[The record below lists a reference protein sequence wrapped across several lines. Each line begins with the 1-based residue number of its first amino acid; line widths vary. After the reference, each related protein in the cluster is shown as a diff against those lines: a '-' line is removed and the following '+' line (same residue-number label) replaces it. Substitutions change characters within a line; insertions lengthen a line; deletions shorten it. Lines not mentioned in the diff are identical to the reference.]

1 MWCVAIAG
9 RKIRPGSG
17 GGRHGRGFLHAPFV
31 KLEDGP
37 VNNHHLAET
46 GSKIAIHT
54 LAVMLGLVLVV
65 TGLGLGVTMVGLPL
79 GLPIGLAGVL
89 VGLWGLF
96 GTVGRS

>member
-1 MWCVAIAG
+1 
-9 RKIRPGSG
+9 
-17 GGRHGRGFLHAPFV
+17 
-31 KLEDGP
+31 
-37 VNNHHLAET
+37 VNNHHIAET

-54 LAVMLGLVLVV
+54 LAVILGLVLAV